1 MKNELPGPYE
11 SLKDCRPVIHNIL
24 SKYLDEKQIEE
35 LPRFGHVETKKLLDK
50 KLAGKFKFY
59 YTEFKD
65 GSYRLKIS
73 GSKKSR
79 LIRNDSVCTES
90 FIDKQTLVFDSSPLN
105 FKIDIAKKLD
115 IAKQLKKDIKAF
127 FKGFQQSSNP
137 YPEED

>member
-1 MKNELPGPYE
+1 MKNKSPGPYE
-11 SLKDCRPVIHNIL
+11 SLKHRLPVIHKIL

-35 LPRFGHVETKKLLDK
+35 LPRFGHVETKELLDK

-79 LIRNDSVCTES
+79 LIRNDSVCTEA
-90 FIDKQTLVFDSSPLN
+90 FIDKQNLVFDSPLN
-105 FKIDIAKKLD
+105 FNNA

-127 FKGFQQSSNP
+127 FKTFKQSNC
-137 YPEED
+137 EED

>member
-1 MKNELPGPYE
+1 MKNKLPLPYE
-11 SLKDCRPVIHNIL
+11 SLNHRLPVIHKIL

-35 LPRFGHVETKKLLDK
+35 LPRFNQVKTKKLSDK
-50 KLAGKFKFY
+50 TLVGKFNFY

-79 LIRNDSVCTES
+79 LIRNDSVCTEA

-105 FKIDIAKKLD
+105 FNNAV
-115 IAKQLKKDIKAF
+115 AKQLKKDIKAF
-127 FKGFQQSSNP
+127 FKGFKQSNC
-137 YPEED
+137 EED